1 MRELTI
7 HEVAR
12 MFNRSVDSIGKRSHC
27 PIRKHK
33 REDKTFKIFR
43 TSEGSVLWKC
53 FSCDKPDDAG
63 DAVKL
68 YSLLGGVDRKTAWL
82 ELKDQGFAVPG
93 AKESDRPASSGSRP
107 PIRKMAMSVEGRPLE
122 PRSILAMP
130 EERWDELSLQR
141 LGAVERFARDRG
153 LDAAAIRK
161 LDVVDMGY
169 DAVGFGYRD
178 PATGKPCRVKA
189 RALDRKTFWIEP
201 RASKGEDGVALSP
214 LYMADKLEVA
224 QGIQGVAVITEGEV
238 DALTLRYMGIRNV
251 VSLPDG
257 SGSASKVDLKPIWF
271 RSALVLSAV
280 DSDDEG
286 DRAHRDLYARCVAMQ
301 KQIARVRWQIGSG
314 PLFKDA
320 NDALKSGWKR
330 EQFVACLQQ
339 SANELRGY
347 EVSLASA
354 C

>member
-12 MFNRSVDSIGKRSHC
+12 MFGKSVDTIGKRSHC

-33 REDKTFKIFR
+33 REDKTFKVFR
-43 TSEGSVLWKC
+43 TAEGSVLWKC

-93 AKESDRPASSGSRP
+93 ATESDRPGQRQSRP
-107 PIRKMAMSVEGRPLE
+107 PLRKTVTPIEGRPPE
-122 PRSILAMP
+122 PRSIIAMP
-130 EERWDELSLQR
+130 DDRWEELRLQR
-141 LGAVERFARDRG
+141 LGAVERFARERG
-153 LDAAAIRK
+153 LDATSIRK

-201 RASKGEDGVALSP
+201 RAKKGEEGVALSP
-214 LYMADKLEVA
+214 LYMADKLEVL
-224 QGIQGVAVITEGEV
+224 QGIQGIAVITEGEV
-238 DALTLRYMGIRNV
+238 DALTLRHMGIRNV

-257 SGSASKVDLKPIWF
+257 SGSASKVDLKPLWF
-271 RSALVLSAV
+271 RSALILSAV

-301 KQIARVRWQIGSG
+301 KQIARVRWQLGSG

-320 NDALKSGWKR
+320 NDALKAGWNR

-339 SANELRGY
+339 SANDLRGY
-347 EVSLASA
+347 EVNLASA